1 MPYDSMYLQAQNA
14 RTWRA
19 IRQEQAAMID
29 EEIPAEQEAL
39 WEMQD
44 DAEACGDL

>member
-1 MPYDSMYLQAQNA
+1 MGYDSIYLQAQNA

-19 IRQEQAAMID
+19 IRQEQAAMLD
-29 EEIPAEQEAL
+29 EEIRAEQEHL
-39 WEMQD
+39 WEQQD